1 MTKHEY
7 VRRCKLK
14 GGGCTAGLMVG
25 PAVLGIIADAST
37 VQIALKVN
45 ALVLGIAVAY
55 FGIVAKESRHIEERN
70 NPALRAKLAAA

>member
-1 MTKHEY
+1 
-7 VRRCKLK
+7 
-14 GGGCTAGLMVG
+14 MVG
-25 PAVLGIIADAST
+25 PAILGLIADAST

-70 NPALRAKLAAA
+70 NLALKGKVAVA